1 MNTRSEPLCS
11 LEGRSDFYGFGIRAA
26 FYAQWLGSLLIE
38 YLSEENLADLRFI
51 SIFSSAAASISLVIG
66 VAYNSLEPLD
76 IYFLLLLAM
85 GFYIFQMP
93 LYIWRILTRCQA
105 HLDLFQLS
113 KESHGRFYHLMS
125 LTVLSANVSIGTWY
139 FTSFLP
145 QLGRDCR
152 DLVFLFGKVN
162 LESQGY
168 TTAGSIFFIGILVAI
183 GGLIFLNACCSI
195 TKSSSRYRRARS
207 RNIWQLRILRA
218 ISGFIVFT
226 FLVLSIELPIRWNH
240 IRGVN
245 DFTTVA
251 QLLPL
256 MLTIG
261 IFLRSWAVY
270 ASGAKD
276 TSGGRRRRRPPS
288 TPTSSSLTSTS
299 ISTTSSGNSSQVIGY
314 YYIYPADHNDEEDP
328 QYDNDDY
335 YDYYNEYNTNY
346 NYSNTAEEDEAQIQ
360 WPQGVHFSR
369 CSVTSVNP
377 AAQTLGTPSTPQPQV
392 NKTTNS
398 PNSTRHNRQLIPF
411 IPIDIPVALKMSSK
425 EASKSKDK
433 DKSKVH
439 KLSLKGSAR
448 LVAEFFQYSIHS
460 ILFQRGVY
468 PAEDFTVV
476 KKYGLNMLVS
486 ADDQV
491 KAYIKKIMSQLD
503 KWMVGGKISKLVIVI
518 TDKDTGEHVERWQF
532 DVQIF
537 QPVKKSKSSKS
548 SSKDQENAAPA
559 GSAPTAPEKTETEI
573 QAEIAAIFRQIT
585 ASVTFLPQLSGD
597 CTFNV
602 LVYADADSEVPVEW
616 GDSDAKEIENGEKVQ
631 LRGFSTANHRVDT
644 LVSYRFTD

>member
-11 LEGRSDFYGFGIRAA
+11 LTGRSDVYGVGIRAA

-51 SIFSSAAASISLVIG
+51 SIFSSAAASTSLVIG
-66 VAYNSLEPLD
+66 VAYNSLQPLD
-76 IYFLLLLAM
+76 IYFLLLLDM
-85 GFYIFQMP
+85 GFFLLQIP

-105 HLDLFQLS
+105 HLDPFQLS
-113 KESHGRFYHLMS
+113 KESHGHFYHLMS

-139 FTSFLP
+139 FTSSLP
-145 QLGRDCR
+145 HLDHDCR
-152 DLVFLFGKVN
+152 DVIFILGKVD

-168 TTAGSIFFIGILVAI
+168 IIAGSIFFIGILVGI
-183 GGLIFLNACCSI
+183 GGFIFLNACCII
-195 TKSSSRYRRARS
+195 TKSSSRHRRARS
-207 RNIWQLRILRA
+207 RNIWRLRILRA
-218 ISGFIVFT
+218 ISGFIIFT
-226 FLVLSIELPIRWNH
+226 LLVLSTEFPILWNH
-240 IRGVN
+240 IQGVYEL
-245 DFTTVA
+245 TTVA

-261 IFLRSWAVY
+261 IFLRSWAIY
-270 ASGAKD
+270 ASGAND

-288 TPTSSSLTSTS
+288 TSTSSTSNSTST
-299 ISTTSSGNSSQVIGY
+299 STTSSGNSSQVIGY
-314 YYIYPADHNDEEDP
+314 YYTCPAYHNDEEDP
-328 QYDNDDY
+328 QYDYDDY
-335 YDYYNEYNTNY
+335 YNDYNDYYNNYY
-346 NYSNTAEEDEAQIQ
+346 NYSNTTENDQAQIQ
-360 WPQGVHFSR
+360 WPQGVHFSLA
-369 CSVTSVNP
+369 P
-377 AAQTLGTPSTPQPQV
+377 
-392 NKTTNS
+392 
-398 PNSTRHNRQLIPF
+398 
-411 IPIDIPVALKMSSK
+411 KMSSK
-425 EASKSKDK
+425 ESSKSKDK

-548 SSKDQENAAPA
+548 ASKDQENAAPA